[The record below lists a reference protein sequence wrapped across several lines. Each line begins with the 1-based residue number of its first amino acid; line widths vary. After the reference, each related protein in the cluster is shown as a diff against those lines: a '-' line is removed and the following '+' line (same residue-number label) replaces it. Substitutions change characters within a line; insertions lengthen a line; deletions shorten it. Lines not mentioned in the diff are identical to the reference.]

1 MFANLM
7 ILNKELHAGRSVV
20 PVSSYAYAA
29 NVHVASVAIHEF
41 SKAAALYPLVFIQP
55 AAGEQFSPVALLGL
69 NEGRNL
75 FVNEAGQWTVS
86 YVPASIRKYPFALVP
101 KDSEGAEFVV
111 CVDESSGCLSADQ
124 GQPLFNS
131 QGEPAPVLEGA
142 IKFLSEL
149 QKMDQQT
156 HHFCQ
161 LLKEF
166 GLLVPLNVEL
176 RSAKGARKVA
186 GAFVVDE
193 VALNN
198 LTSEQAGVLQRHNYL
213 PVVYA
218 HLLSMG
224 QFERLVSLA
233 DASMPTEQKGEE
245 LQSNPGSPESSP
257 SPTKAAPP
265 AKKSRKRAR

>member
-7 ILNKELHAGRSVV
+7 ILNKESHAGRSVV
-20 PVSSYAYAA
+20 PVRSYAYAA
-29 NVHVASVAIHEF
+29 NVHVASIAIHEF
-41 SKAAALYPLVFIQP
+41 SKAAALYPLVFIQ
-55 AAGEQFSPVALLGL
+55 ADGGEQFSPVALLGL

-75 FVNEAGQWTVS
+75 FVNDAGQWTVS
-86 YVPASIRKYPFALVP
+86 YVPAAIRKYPFALVP
-101 KDSEGAEFVV
+101 KDGEGAEFVV
-111 CVDESSGCLSADQ
+111 CVDEGSGCLSADQ

-142 IKFLSEL
+142 IQFLSEL

-156 HHFCQ
+156 RHFCQ
-161 LLKEF
+161 LLKEL

-176 RSAKGARKVA
+176 RSAKGSRKVA

-233 DASMPTEQKGEE
+233 DAGMPTDQHSEKSE
-245 LQSNPGSPESSP
+245 PVATHPV
-257 SPTKAAPP
+257 KATVP
-265 AKKSRKRAR
+265 AKKSRKRSR